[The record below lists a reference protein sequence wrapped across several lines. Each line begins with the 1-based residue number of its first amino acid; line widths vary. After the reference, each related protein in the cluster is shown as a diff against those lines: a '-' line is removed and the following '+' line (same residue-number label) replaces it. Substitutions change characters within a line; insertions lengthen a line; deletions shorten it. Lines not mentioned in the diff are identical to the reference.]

1 MDELLSIDA
10 GSAHNFEPDL
20 PQQCEEEEEEVD
32 RITMPRNRLRHNQS
46 FDSIFD
52 DNGVETGDGQSISSN
67 LSDNIPLIPH
77 NTYNPEGTNDV
88 YSVILIINAALGAG
102 LLNFPKA
109 FDNAGGLALAL
120 IVQAVLLVFII
131 VALQILA
138 YASDRPS
145 SVSSTIEEVM
155 GACFGRIG
163 RIVTSLCVVIYCF
176 GTTVTFLIMIGD
188 QYDRIFASL
197 IGPDFCLKFYM
208 NRDFTMGVTG
218 VLVILPLCFS
228 KRIDFLR
235 IPSLIG
241 VTAIFYLVGL
251 IAYEYAYGGFVPG
264 EIKHWPNNW
273 TDVFLVVPDIC
284 FGYQCHVVSF

>member
-1 MDELLSIDA
+1 MPLLVQV
-10 GSAHNFEPDL
+10 L
-20 PQQCEEEEEEVD
+20 K
-32 RITMPRNRLRHNQS
+32 TK
-46 FDSIFD
+46 
-52 DNGVETGDGQSISSN
+52 ISGEKHCDFFFFPS
-67 LSDNIPLIPH
+67 S
-77 NTYNPEGTNDV
+77 
-88 YSVILIINAALGAG
+88 G

-120 IVQAVLLVFII
+120 IVQVVLLVFI
-131 VALQILA
+131 VAALQILA

-208 NRDFTMGVTG
+208 NRDFTMGMTG

-284 FGYQCHVVSF
+284 FGYQCHVVSLKLFKSCPNPLNK